1 MTVKVF
7 VLMFVFGCVPLSFL
21 SNAMSHE
28 WTDKSGRFKV
38 EAELVSANAELVVL
52 RTADHRLIALD
63 LIVLCDQDRE
73 YVRLEMA
80 NLTQPVVATASSTPL
95 TPLPITNAL
104 KTNGKVP
111 QVDAKELPLSEV
123 SSVVE
128 RTAATAG
135 GWRLIDGQRILGDFM
150 GFDLKPLVIKRA
162 LSEVYVG
169 GVLFAQLD
177 PIYQRILPM
186 TIAHLEN
193 AKVDD
198 VRDIENWL
206 KKSGP
211 GPWIYKIEAVLIE
224 TPSRGTVSIPTF
236 LLDTR
241 TAESI
246 AVPLR
251 RWRESLS
258 SEVTEEDRNRYY
270 DRERFLTRAAMTA
283 QLADEQVEQ
292 QARYMRLE
300 LLAASGGIKE
310 LWNVSL
316 LPRVGYGHP
325 YNVIVPGQSS
335 QQAEANAV
343 QRFPGYTVGGI
354 SKHNR

>member
-1 MTVKVF
+1 MMAKSMSTIF
-7 VLMFVFGCVPLSFL
+7 VVGCAYLFCQSMAL
-21 SNAMSHE
+21 SHE
-28 WTDKSGRFKV
+28 WKDKSGRFTV

-63 LIVLCDQDRE
+63 LIVLSDQDRE
-73 YVRLEMA
+73 YVRTEMA
-80 NLTQPVVATASSTPL
+80 KFPTRTIDTAGQPSTAL
-95 TPLPITNAL
+95 LPESNDL
-104 KTNGKVP
+104 RTNGKLPEVNSK
-111 QVDAKELPLSEV
+111 DLPLSEQ
-123 SSVVE
+123 SSVEE
-128 RTAATAG
+128 RTAKTAG
-135 GWRLIDGQRILGDFM
+135 GWRLIDGQRVLGEFM

-177 PIYQRILPM
+177 PIYKHILPM

-193 AKVDD
+193 AKIDD

-211 GPWIYKIEAVLIE
+211 GPWVYKIEAVLIE
-224 TPSRGTVSIPTF
+224 TPARGTVSIPTF
-236 LLDTR
+236 LLDKR

-246 AVPLR
+246 TVPLR
-251 RWRESLS
+251 RWREALS
-258 SEVTEEDRNRYY
+258 SEVTEEDRNLYY
-270 DRERFLTRAAMTA
+270 DRERFLTRAALNA
-283 QLADEQVEQ
+283 QLVDDRVEQ

-300 LLAASGGIKE
+300 LLAAASGATD

-316 LPRVGYGHP
+316 LPKLGYGYP
-325 YNVIVPGQSS
+325 YTVIVPGQNS
-335 QQAEANAV
+335 QQAEAIAT

-354 SKHNR
+354 AKHSR